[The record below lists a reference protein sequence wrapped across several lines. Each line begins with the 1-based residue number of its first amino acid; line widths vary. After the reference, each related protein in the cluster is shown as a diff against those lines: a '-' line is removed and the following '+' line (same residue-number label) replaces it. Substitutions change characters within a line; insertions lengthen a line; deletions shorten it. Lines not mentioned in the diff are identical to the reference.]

1 MKAAVLDGPYR
12 FRLEERPLPALEPGW
27 ALIQVHAAG
36 ICGSDIHFY
45 TGELPVTPGSVR
57 GHEIAGVVADPGKTE
72 LVRNQAVV
80 VHPLLGCN
88 ECRACHRGEQ
98 QLCADLQAIGG
109 QHPGGFAEYVA
120 APVQNVYPFDP
131 DLLPMTHAVLA
142 DGVAVAVHA
151 MNVVG
156 LKAGESAVVLGDGAI
171 GLLLLQVALARGG
184 NPVILVGKHKRNLE
198 IARRLGA
205 SYALDGVEADAI
217 SAVHDVTTDVDVV
230 LEAVGGPKPPLKTGL
245 RMLRKGGRLAVLGLT
260 GATDIGVPWID
271 VVLGE
276 QLIIGAMGYGTFA
289 GEDELQQA
297 LDLMQSAKV
306 ALEPIIT
313 HQIPL
318 ADVDRGFKM
327 MLDRTRSQAIKV
339 VVLPHGGTS

>member
-1 MKAAVLDGPYR
+1 MP
-12 FRLEERPLPALEPGW
+12 PLEPGW
-27 ALIQVHAAG
+27 VLIKVQAAG
-36 ICGSDIHFY
+36 ICGSDVHFY

-72 LVRNQAVV
+72 LVRDRPVV

-88 ECRACHRGEQ
+88 ECPACGRGEQ
-98 QLCADLQAIGG
+98 QLCVDLQAIGG
-109 QHPGGFAEYVA
+109 QYPGGFAEYVA

-131 DLLPMTHAVLA
+131 DLLPFTHAVLA

-151 MNVVG
+151 MNTVR
-156 LKAGESAVVLGDGAI
+156 LKAGESVVVLGDGTI

-184 NPVILVGKHKRNLE
+184 NPVILIGKHKRNLE

-205 SYALDGVEADAI
+205 SYALEGVRADPL

-230 LEAVGGPKPPLKTGL
+230 FEAVGGPKPPLNTGL

-260 GATDIGVPWID
+260 GATDVGVPWID

-289 GEDELQQA
+289 GEDEMQQA
-297 LDLMQSAKV
+297 LDLMQSAQL

-313 HQIPL
+313 HQISL
-318 ADVDRGFKM
+318 SDVDRGFKM
-327 MLDRTRSQAIKV
+327 MLDRTRSHAIKV
-339 VVLPHGGTS
+339 VILPHGGTS